1 MDQARR
7 TVELAASHEQ
17 QKNRILNEGLQRQ
30 IWLRNVTAGL
40 AMLLGLPMILLL
52 FLSRNREISRRM
64 KTELELKELT
74 GVLESRVATSTAG
87 FERSAGLLNLVLRN
101 IHDTVFLINT
111 KDNHRNVIRS

>member
-1 MDQARR
+1 MDQGRR

-87 FERSAGLLNLVLRN
+87 FERRSEEHTSELQSLMRISYPAFCLKN
-101 IHDTVFLINT
+101 II
-111 KDNHRNVIRS
+111 